1 MSSLIKLEHVSKTYV
16 MGQNTV
22 SALRDASLE
31 INRAEMM
38 AIVGSSG
45 SGKSTLMNIIGFLD
59 RPTSGRYLYN
69 GTDVSTLSEDELA
82 SIRNQEIGFVF
93 QSFFLLPRLTA
104 LQNVVLPLFYR
115 GLPQQECQEH
125 AMQILDKVGVAHL
138 ANNRPNQLSG
148 GQQQRVAIA
157 RALVGDP
164 KVILADEPTGA
175 LDSDTGNDVMNLFT
189 ELNRKEGRTIVIITH
204 DKDISRRCERV
215 VTIKDG
221 ILLATVMSRGTDE
234 ASYV

>member
-1 MSSLIKLEHVSKTYV
+1 MSSLIKLEHACKSYR
-16 MGQNTV
+16 MGETEVQ
-22 SALRDASLE
+22 ALRDASLE
-31 INRAEMM
+31 IERGEMM
-38 AIVGSSG
+38 AIVGTSG

-59 RPTSGRYLYN
+59 RLSSGRYFFN
-69 GTDVSTLSEDELA
+69 NVDVSSLTEDELA
-82 SIRNQEIGFVF
+82 DIRNQKIGFVF

-115 GLPQQECQEH
+115 GMAQTEANQH
-125 AMQILDKVGVAHL
+125 AMAILEKVGVAHL

-164 KVILADEPTGA
+164 EVILADEPTGA
-175 LDSDTGNDVMNLFT
+175 LDSDTGNEVMQLFT
-189 ELNRKEGRTIVIITH
+189 DLNRKEGRTIVIITH
-204 DKDISRRCERV
+204 DKEISRRCERV

-221 ILLATVMSRGTDE
+221 VLLAQ
-234 ASYV
+234 SYPLKPVQTGVA

>member
-1 MSSLIKLEHVSKTYV
+1 MSLIKLEHVSKTYL
-16 MGQNTV
+16 MGQNQV
-22 SALRDASLE
+22 HALKEANLE
-31 INRAEMM
+31 IERGEMM
-38 AIVGSSG
+38 AVVGSSG

-59 RPTSGRYLYN
+59 RPSTGRYEFN
-69 GTDVSTLSEDELA
+69 GKDVSALSEDELA
-82 SIRNQEIGFVF
+82 DIRNQEIGFVF

-104 LQNVVLPLFYR
+104 AQNVILPLFYR
-115 GLPQQECQEH
+115 GVSQEEAREQ
-125 AMQILDKVGVAHL
+125 ALRILEKVGVGHL

-175 LDSDTGNDVMNLFT
+175 LDTDTGNEVMQLFT
-189 ELNRKEGRTIVIITH
+189 DLNRKEGRTIVIITH

-215 VTIKDG
+215 VSIRDG
-221 ILLATVMSRGTDE
+221 VLVTENELNKTGT
-234 ASYV
+234 S

>member
-1 MSSLIKLEHVSKTYV
+1 LSFLIKLEKVTKTYR
-16 MGQNTV
+16 MGDNDVQ
-22 SALRDASLE
+22 ALRMATLE
-31 INRAEMM
+31 LRRGEMA
-38 AIVGSSG
+38 AIVGASG

-69 GTDVSTLSEDELA
+69 GSDVSSLAEDELA
-82 SIRNQEIGFVF
+82 DIRNQEIGFVF

-104 LQNVVLPLFYR
+104 LQNVLLPLFYR
-115 GLPQQECQEH
+115 GISHDEAVDSAQRMLEK
-125 AMQILDKVGVAHL
+125 IGVGHL
-138 ANNRPNQLSG
+138 AKNRPNQLSG

-175 LDSDTGNDVMNLFT
+175 LDSDTGHEVMQL
-189 ELNRKEGRTIVIITH
+189 LSDLHRKENRTIVIITH

-215 VTIKDG
+215 MTIKDG
-221 ILLATVMSRGTDE
+221 VLVQE
-234 ASYV
+234 

>member
-1 MSSLIKLEHVSKTYV
+1 MSLIKLEHASKTYR
-16 MGQNTV
+16 MGNNHVQ
-22 SALRDASLE
+22 ALRDANLD
-31 INRAEMM
+31 IARAEML
-38 AIVGSSG
+38 AVVGTSG

-59 RPTSGRYLYN
+59 RPTSGKYIFN
-69 GTDVSTLSEDELA
+69 GTDVSSLTEDELA
-82 SIRNQEIGFVF
+82 DIRNQEIGFVF

-115 GLPQQECQEH
+115 GISQDESREM
-125 AMQILDKVGVAHL
+125 ARKMMDKVGVGHL
-138 ANNRPNQLSG
+138 ADNRPNQLSG

-175 LDSDTGNDVMNLFT
+175 LDSDTGNEVMQLFT
-189 ELNRKEGRTIVIITH
+189 DLNRKEGRTIVIITH
-204 DKDISRRCERV
+204 DKEISKRCQRV

-221 ILLATVMSRGTDE
+221 VLIQAVIPAKAGIS
-234 ASYV
+234 